1 MISLFG
7 LVILGGAI
15 AALRY
20 MLPRNGVTVRA
31 ATMPVLESVPGVK
44 AARVIATVFGIA
56 MYAGF
61 FWVVTR
67 GFY

>member
-31 ATMPVLESVPGVK
+31 ATMPVLESVIPIGI
-44 AARVIATVFGIA
+44 IAGIA
-56 MYAGF
+56 VGIALMFAG
-61 FWVVTR
+61 VITR
-67 GFY
+67 